1 MINIDKKITELI
13 YNSVNSNK
21 YIQQLPYYLGLLPY
35 ELYVLPGM
43 YIAMLQVIWFSAFNP
58 IQFHLL
64 PHFFAFCLFQL
75 IKGTVG
81 RQRPGCAHKNLSG
94 YIDESHCSGKQRF
107 MSFPSGHTG
116 IAFALATALY
126 LEMTASDDPRF
137 FDVQI
142 KTEKNR
148 KIILGCGFFVA
159 SAICIHRIS
168 KGYHYIGDTI
178 VGGILGSLIGYISW
192 HVLNKYKKLYHEVC
206 NKSQNCN
213 DNEGLKINYINT
225 TEKGQRIELVGKILL
240 TIPVLY
246 LLIKFF
252 MVDFWHLAS
261 VKH

>member
-1 MINIDKKITELI
+1 MNIDKKLTELI
-13 YNSVNSNK
+13 YNGVNGNK
-21 YIQQLPYYLGLLPY
+21 YLQQLPYYLGLLPY

-43 YIAMLQVIWFSAFNP
+43 YIAMLQVIWLSAYNP
-58 IQFHLL
+58 IQFHLM

-81 RQRPGCAHKNLSG
+81 RQRPGCDHKNLSG

-126 LEMTASDDPRF
+126 LEMTVSDDPRF

-142 KTEKNR
+142 KEEKNR
-148 KIILGCGFFVA
+148 KIIYSAGFFVA

-168 KGYHYIGDTI
+168 KGYHYLGDTV

-192 HVLNKYKKLYHEVC
+192 QVLNKYKSLYHDLC
-206 NKSQNCN
+206 NKHQSCE
-213 DNEGLKINYINT
+213 DKEGIGIQYLS
-225 TEKGQRIELVGKILL
+225 KGENARKVELATKVLL
-240 TIPVLY
+240 TIPVVY
-246 LLIKFF
+246 LLLKFF
-252 MVDFWHLAS
+252 MVDFWNLAS